1 MAAVSFKISFVS
13 ASVES
18 ERGRS
23 GSNFVTQQQYFPLK
37 SHTPLSFKA
46 KWFFSFFVQKPA
58 VKCGALSVPS
68 RSNVT
73 PPRCTQLDSNV
84 FGDKCVMTCKDGYVM
99 DDIQHGTLTCSK
111 SGRWEGNMG
120 TCNRKYRKSCA
131 SWYIQSIAFL
141 LTTFSKLGSIEVR
154 KRAEIFPM

>member
-23 GSNFVTQQQYFPLK
+23 GSNFANPTTVFPAK
-37 SHTPLSFKA
+37 EPHPLSFKA

-131 SWYIQSIAFL
+131 SWYIQSTAFQ
-141 LTTFSKLGSIEVR
+141 LTTFSKLGPI
-154 KRAEIFPM
+154 

>member
-1 MAAVSFKISFVS
+1 MAAVSFTISFVS

-23 GSNFVTQQQYFPLK
+23 GSNFVNQQQYFPLK
-37 SHTPLSFKA
+37 SHIPLSFKA
-46 KWFFSFFVQKPA
+46 KWFFLFRPKLA

-131 SWYIQSIAFL
+131 SWYIQSSAFL